1 MISGLYPPYSSVREI
16 LQTRILGWVAI
27 SFSRGSSLPRDR
39 TQVSCT
45 AGRFFTIIHWNIVKE
60 RELQKNIYFCFIDY
74 TKVFDCVG
82 HNKLWKIFKEKVI
95 NCLACLLRNLYAGLE
110 ATGVSRHGTTK
121 VVQNWEWS
129 TLRFYTV
136 TLLIQFLCRAHYVK
150 CQAR

>member
-60 RELQKNIYFCFIDY
+60 RELQKNTYFCFIDY